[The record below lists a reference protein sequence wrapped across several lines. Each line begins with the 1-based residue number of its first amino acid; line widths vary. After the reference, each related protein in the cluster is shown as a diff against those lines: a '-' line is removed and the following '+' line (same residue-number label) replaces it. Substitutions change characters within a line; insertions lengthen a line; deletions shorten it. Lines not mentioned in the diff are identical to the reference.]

1 MIEYDLN
8 SGNASYI
15 SSIPGVSETRS
26 YFKCFKLVRDQIL
39 LDGRSNEFP
48 TYNSIFGAIFEYN
61 FNERNL
67 SNRLS
72 VGLIELIWWNAKMSQ
87 IHKQE
92 GDWEIYDPIQEYLN
106 RYRWFGGADE
116 TNYV

>member
-8 SGNASYI
+8 SGNSSYI

-48 TYNSIFGAIFEYN
+48 TYRSIFNAIFEYN
-61 FNERNL
+61 FNERRA
-67 SNRLS
+67 SNKLTA
-72 VGLIELIWWNAKMSQ
+72 GMIELIWWNAKMSH
-87 IHKQE
+87 IHRQE
-92 GDWEIYDPIQEYLN
+92 EWEICDPVQDYLKF
-106 RYRWFGGADE
+106 YGW
-116 TNYV
+116 Y